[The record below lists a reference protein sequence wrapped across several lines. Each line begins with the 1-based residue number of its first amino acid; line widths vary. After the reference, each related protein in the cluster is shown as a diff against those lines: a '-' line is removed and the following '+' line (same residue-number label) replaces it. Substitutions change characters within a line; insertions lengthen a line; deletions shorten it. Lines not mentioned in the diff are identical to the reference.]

1 MLPSALCSGHVQKSL
16 THAQSCLTSVDF
28 QEVGELQEAKQLLIQ
43 QKLELQGQIE
53 EAQKTLEQEQKEH
66 QATRDGRQQREE
78 QLLAHT
84 REVQDQLV
92 CLPVTLNNHRPVL
105 PFSLVTP
112 TAISLPRGP
121 RRRPERSR

>member
-1 MLPSALCSGHVQKSL
+1 M
-16 THAQSCLTSVDF
+16 SVDF
-28 QEVGELQEAKQLLIQ
+28 QEVRELQEAKQLLIQ

-53 EAQKTLEQEQKEH
+53 AAQKTLEQEQKEH

-92 CLPVTLNNHRPVL
+92 RPPVTLNSRRSVSSASCSARRDWNRTV
-105 PFSLVTP
+105 
-112 TAISLPRGP
+112 PRSWP